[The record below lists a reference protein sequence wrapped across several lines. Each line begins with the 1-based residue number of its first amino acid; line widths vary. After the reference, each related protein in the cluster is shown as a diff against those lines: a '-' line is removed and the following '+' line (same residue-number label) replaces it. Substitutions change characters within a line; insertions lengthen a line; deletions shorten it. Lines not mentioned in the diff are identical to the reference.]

1 MICFNLCQYM
11 ESIEFKRFCDNI
23 RVLRKNKGLSQKELA
38 EKIGVSKASIGGIES
53 YHPTSFEVMFRLAA
67 FFKVSVSDLF
77 GNEFEIN
84 INELEP
90 IRKEYGRFSGLK
102 YENTPERLE
111 QIKKKYSNGV
121 TIDILKE
128 MFNI

>member
-1 MICFNLCQYM
+1 MN
-11 ESIEFKRFCDNI
+11 IEFKRFCDNI

-38 EKIGVSKASIGGIES
+38 EKIEVSKASIGGIES
-53 YHPTSFEVMFRLAA
+53 FHPTSFDVMFRLAD
-67 FFKVSVSDLF
+67 FFDVSVSDLF
-77 GNEFEIN
+77 GREFEIN
-84 INELEP
+84 NNIEFKP
-90 IRKEYGRFSGLK
+90 IRKGYGRFSGLQ

-121 TIDILKE
+121 TMDILKE